1 MALRNSFLNTHT
13 KPSFSLVH
21 VLQRMRRTG
30 HGDAAPG
37 AKGCQRHRWR
47 DRPRLALACLDIV
60 RRASLQHFV
69 HKRSFI
75 ASVCTCNSL
84 AVLQILRCCLYS
96 SVAPRSPD
104 PWPELETWNW
114 SSSTVPCFGACSG
127 QHILSSLSG
136 RAHSRNVYGA
146 SLGVLG
152 RMFLFRCCRP
162 AKPSTPVDEDK
173 LAEDPSP
180 RPVLAANKS
189 FETIRANTRSDSRIL
204 QTIDSTAG
212 RNNAPSRSLL
222 EASARRLVTQ
232 ETTDAPELDKDD
244 HGIPNKFMTA
254 YFNALKSGNSRCGGW
269 EDRVMWWCLGTPRW
283 STLPHFVV

>member
-1 MALRNSFLNTHT
+1 
-13 KPSFSLVH
+13 
-21 VLQRMRRTG
+21 
-30 HGDAAPG
+30 
-37 AKGCQRHRWR
+37 
-47 DRPRLALACLDIV
+47 
-60 RRASLQHFV
+60 
-69 HKRSFI
+69 
-75 ASVCTCNSL
+75 
-84 AVLQILRCCLYS
+84 
-96 SVAPRSPD
+96 
-104 PWPELETWNW
+104 
-114 SSSTVPCFGACSG
+114 
-127 QHILSSLSG
+127 
-136 RAHSRNVYGA
+136 
-146 SLGVLG
+146 
-152 RMFLFRCCRP
+152 MFLFRCCRP

-254 YFNALKSGNSRCGGW
+254 YFNALKSGNSRW
-269 EDRVMWWCLGTPRW
+269 AVDVPAISNMFADDAQLFTQDKQ
-283 STLPHFVV
+283 TLRGKAAVLKQLEKGMEMLI